1 MNINIYIHTYS
12 TYIYIYVLYITC
24 VSLISQRI
32 SRLPQEKHMVH
43 PLKAGRSHA
52 ASRAAFNR
60 WFTRASKDWYLV
72 RCAVNENSL
81 VEERIFYLLVR
92 FTSGIF
98 GNDPFITIN
107 NNPSNP
113 QQPIHSLHLAPVSLC
128 SWIMIIYDNPM
139 IIHRKYMKASRHNPT
154 INQQWCSRMLNRRCC
169 WKCCWNDLKLWDPLL
184 GGSKLFTA

>member
-1 MNINIYIHTYS
+1 MALTAQLGQLPEVAQYERGTSVNIRNRNKPFKVIFSTFTRFTLLERELKNYEYQHIYTYIQYI
-12 TYIYIYVLYITC
+12 YIYIYVLYITC

-98 GNDPFITIN
+98 GNDPFHHY
-107 NNPSNP
+107 
-113 QQPIHSLHLAPVSLC
+113 Q
-128 SWIMIIYDNPM
+128 
-139 IIHRKYMKASRHNPT
+139 
-154 INQQWCSRMLNRRCC
+154 
-169 WKCCWNDLKLWDPLL
+169 
-184 GGSKLFTA
+184 

>member
-1 MNINIYIHTYS
+1 MPPLELHSIAGSRGPRRIGTWCVARSTKTAWLRKGFS
-12 TYIYIYVLYITC
+12 TYWCVL
-24 VSLISQRI
+24 R
-32 SRLPQEKHMVH
+32 RE
-43 PLKAGRSHA
+43 
-52 ASRAAFNR
+52 F
-60 WFTRASKDWYLV
+60 
-72 RCAVNENSL
+72 
-81 VEERIFYLLVR
+81 
-92 FTSGIF
+92 SGMIH
-98 GNDPFITIN
+98 FITIN

>member
-1 MNINIYIHTYS
+1 MNEEQVWISETETSLSKWFFPHLPVSHSWNVNLRNMNINIYIHTYS

-81 VEERIFYLLVR
+81 VEERIFY
-92 FTSGIF
+92 FTGAF
-98 GNDPFITIN
+98 YVGNFREWSISSLSIIIPAT
-107 NNPSNP
+107 PSNP
-113 QQPIHSLHLAPVSLC
+113 SIPYI
-128 SWIMIIYDNPM
+128 
-139 IIHRKYMKASRHNPT
+139 
-154 INQQWCSRMLNRRCC
+154 
-169 WKCCWNDLKLWDPLL
+169 
-184 GGSKLFTA
+184 